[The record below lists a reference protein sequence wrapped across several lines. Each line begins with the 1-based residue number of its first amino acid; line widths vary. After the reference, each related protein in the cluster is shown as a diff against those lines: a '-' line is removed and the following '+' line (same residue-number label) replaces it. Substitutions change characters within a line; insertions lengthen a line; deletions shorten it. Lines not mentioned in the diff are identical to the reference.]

1 MERLEV
7 MESELGEELEA
18 SHLYR
23 LLQRCYLDPYL
34 RFRRWMRSERR
45 KLREVQNVISIILDE
60 DMKKIYLGYPFLD
73 FFFYV
78 YKKEDYN
85 CPQNCKM
92 LELVFYVVKL
102 TRPECYDW
110 TLAETL
116 FRSFD

>member
-73 FFFYV
+73 FSMFTKRKITTV
-78 YKKEDYN
+78 PKI
-85 CPQNCKM
+85 
-92 LELVFYVVKL
+92 VK
-102 TRPECYDW
+102 C
-110 TLAETL
+110 
-116 FRSFD
+116 

>member
-73 FFFYV
+73 FFYV
-78 YKKEDYN
+78 YNKDDYN
-85 CPQNCKM
+85 CPQNNKM
-92 LELVFYVVKL
+92 LELMFYVVKL
-102 TRPECYDW
+102 TTSPKC
-110 TLAETL
+110 
-116 FRSFD
+116 